1 MKLKHPKQIRRIGII
16 INFKSLVGLVILFEL
31 MKMGILSQKSIIFE
45 LIPFAILI
53 ISYIVY
59 FGRTGLWKFT
69 HKSVAKLD
77 EREVQ
82 LSNRSL
88 RFSYSVFTILSLSLF
103 LIYNL
108 LGIGINVVLIVSLIY
123 IAHILPSYFI
133 SWTEKPIIKEE

>member
-1 MKLKHPKQIRRIGII
+1 MELKTSKSKRRIGII
-16 INFKSLVGLVILFEL
+16 INFICLI
-31 MKMGILSQKSIIFE
+31 SIVFIYE
-45 LIPFAILI
+45 LIKSGIIIQKYLLLEIAPAALLI
-53 ISYIVY
+53 ITDINY